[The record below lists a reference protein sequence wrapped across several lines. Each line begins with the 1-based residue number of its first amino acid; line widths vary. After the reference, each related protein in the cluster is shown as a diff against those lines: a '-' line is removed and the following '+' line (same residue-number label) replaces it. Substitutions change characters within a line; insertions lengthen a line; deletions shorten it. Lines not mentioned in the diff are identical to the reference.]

1 MHKTR
6 SNFTLESLWIYAIN
20 LDNIKI
26 KLRNQMVMY
35 FILLQSFMLKNS
47 GQNIESHQ

>member
-6 SNFTLESLWIYAIN
+6 SNFTLESFWIYAIN

-26 KLRNQMVMY
+26 KLRNQIVIY
-35 FILLQSFMLKNS
+35 FILLQSFRLKNG
-47 GQNIESHQ
+47 GQNLEIHQ